1 MFSSLLAQA
10 AEQPQGTLAWV
21 DKIARTPIGIMV
33 GILAILTFL
42 RFLIF
47 PYLLKT
53 DPAKRTALYSFA
65 KFFNELVDALTY
77 AGLAVFLI
85 IRPYIV
91 QTYYVPTGSMIPTI
105 KEGDFLLTNK
115 YSYRLGNPQ
124 VKNIAVFWSPKVGIL
139 NPNELTYI
147 KRVIG
152 TPGDT
157 VVVKDGLLYR
167 NGTRVEEPYLNDPIM
182 MYDFKLVYTGGRYVP
197 VIMMGGDNV
206 NNTRLTAPA
215 FRTHDPAMMQY
226 LKKLPPVKIPKDHYI
241 MMGDNRNGSY
251 DSRSWGLV
259 PRDAYIAK
267 SEFIWLP
274 FKDMGFTR

>member
-1 MFSSLLAQA
+1 MFSPLLAQA
-10 AEQPQGTLAWV
+10 TEPQGSLVWV
-21 DKIARTPIGIMV
+21 DKIARTPVGVMV

-47 PYLLKT
+47 PYLIKT
-53 DPAKRTALYSFA
+53 DPSKKSTLYSFA
-65 KFFNELVDALTY
+65 RFFNELTDAIIY

-85 IRPYIV
+85 IRPYFV

-115 YSYRLGNPQ
+115 YSYRLGNP
-124 VKNIAVFWSPKVGIL
+124 KIKDIAVFWSPKVGIL

-157 VVVKDGLLYR
+157 VLVKDGLLYR
-167 NGTRVEEPYLNDPIM
+167 NGHRVEEPYLNDPIM

-215 FRTHDPAMMQY
+215 FRTHDPAMMRY

-274 FKDMGFTR
+274 FRNMGFTR